1 MKIYFAG
8 PLFNEAE
15 KSFNLRLTEKLEK
28 LNHKVFLPQRD
39 GIEKNKAPYNELSPE
54 KIRELIFETDRDEI
68 LSSDIFL
75 FILDG
80 RVPDEG
86 ACVELGIAYS
96 NNFFNNKNIILIG
109 LQTDSRS
116 TFLNSKLNPMI
127 KVPLDYIFDNTQDFL
142 NFIKTL

>member
-1 MKIYFAG
+1 
-8 PLFNEAE
+8 
-15 KSFNLRLTEKLEK
+15 
-28 LNHKVFLPQRD
+28 
-39 GIEKNKAPYNELSPE
+39 LSPE

-75 FILDG
+75 FILDW
-80 RVPDEG
+80 RVPDEW
-86 ACVELGIAYS
+86 ACVELWIAYS
-96 NNFFNNKNIILIG
+96 NNFFNNKNIILIW